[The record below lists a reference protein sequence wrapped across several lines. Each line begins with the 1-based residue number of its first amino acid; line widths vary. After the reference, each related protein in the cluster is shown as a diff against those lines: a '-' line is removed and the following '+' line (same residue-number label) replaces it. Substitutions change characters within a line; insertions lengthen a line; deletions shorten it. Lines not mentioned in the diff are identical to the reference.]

1 MEASWLA
8 SQLESGRSIESIARQ
23 AGKSASTVAYWGNKH
38 GLKSQHAARH
48 RARGGLA
55 REQLEPLVQAGR
67 SVREIAAELCVSPGT
82 VRHWL
87 KKYGLRTRPRRYSLR
102 DEPKPQALVRECPL
116 HGWTTYVRIGAARYR
131 CGRCNV
137 ESVATRRRKI
147 KEILV
152 REAGGRCL
160 HCGFAAYI
168 GALHFHHVDP
178 ASKAF
183 SVSRD
188 GVTRSL
194 RRAREE
200 AGKCVLLCANC
211 HAMVEAGLIDLAAP
225 ADHAGS
231 TTEYAVGGS
240 SMAEHSAVNRRVVGS
255 SPTPRA

>member
-1 MEASWLA
+1 MEAPWLA
-8 SQLESGRSIESIARQ
+8 EQLEAGRSIESIAREVGL
-23 AGKSASTVAYWGNKH
+23 APSTVGYWVNRH
-38 GLKSQHAARH
+38 GLTSQHAERH
-48 RARGGLA
+48 RARGGLT
-55 REQLEPLVQAGR
+55 REQLEPLVHDGR
-67 SVREIAAELCVSPGT
+67 SIREIAIELSVSPAT

-87 KKYGLRTRPRRYSLR
+87 GKHGLQTRPRHYSRR
-102 DEPKPQALVRECPL
+102 DEPKRPALVRECPL
-116 HGWTTYVRIGAARYR
+116 HGWTTYVRVGRARYR

-160 HCGFAAYI
+160 NCGFDRYL

-225 ADHAGS
+225 ADHAG
-231 TTEYAVGGS
+231 
-240 SMAEHSAVNRRVVGS
+240 
-255 SPTPRA
+255 